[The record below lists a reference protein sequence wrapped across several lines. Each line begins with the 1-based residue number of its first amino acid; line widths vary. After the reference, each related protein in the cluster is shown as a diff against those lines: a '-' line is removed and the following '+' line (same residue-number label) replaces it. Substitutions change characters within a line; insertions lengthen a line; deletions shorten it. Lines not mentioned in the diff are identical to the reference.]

1 MTQWIAVSRTE
12 HADSHW
18 RPRQG
23 FGFAA
28 DLQVVAILM
37 AELSKLLPHYVL
49 AFVRNGEQYQPVALV
64 GLGGGRNL
72 YINKEDKWLCTYVP
86 ATLRGFPFTLA
97 DNDSGEQILCIN
109 GSQLTDDPT
118 APLLFESDGNLTSRA
133 ASIFDF
139 LVQCHTNRIATQA
152 ACAALESCEL
162 IEPWPFTI
170 NRGDN
175 LEPLGIN
182 GLYRINERALNELD
196 GSQFADLR
204 SSGATALA
212 YAQLF
217 SRNQIDQ
224 LTQRAEYIGREIES
238 SSSQDLDEFFQ
249 DGGSLNLDFLNDD
262 DSEIH

>member
-1 MTQWIAVSRTE
+1 MTHWIAVSRSE

-18 RPRQG
+18 RPKQG

-28 DLQVVAILM
+28 NLQVVAILM

-49 AFVRNGEQYQPVALV
+49 GFIRNGEQYQPVALV
-64 GLGGGRNL
+64 GLGGERNL
-72 YINKEDKWLCTYVP
+72 YVNKENKWLCTYVP

-109 GSQLTDDPT
+109 ESQLTEDPT
-118 APLLFESDGNLTSRA
+118 APPLFDSDGNLTART

-139 LVQCHTNRIATQA
+139 LGQCHANRVATQA
-152 ACAALESCEL
+152 ACAVLESCEL

-170 NRGDN
+170 NRGED
-175 LEPLGIN
+175 LEPLAIK
-182 GLYRINERALNELD
+182 GLYRINEQALNELD
-196 GSQFADLR
+196 GSQFAALR
-204 SSGATALA
+204 KSGATTLA

-217 SRNQIDQ
+217 SRGQIDQ
-224 LTQRAEYIGREIES
+224 LALRAEYVGKEIES
-238 SSSQDLDEFFQ
+238 TSSRDLDDFFQ

-262 DSEIH
+262 NTDIH

>member
-28 DLQVVAILM
+28 DLQVVAILI

-49 AFVRNGEQYQPVALV
+49 GFVRNGDQYQPVALV
-64 GLGGGRNL
+64 GLGGERNL
-72 YINKEDKWLCTYVP
+72 YVNKENKWLCTYVP
-86 ATLRGFPFTLA
+86 ATLRGYPFTLA
-97 DNDSGEQILCIN
+97 DNDSGEPILCIN
-109 GSQLTDDPT
+109 ESQLTEDQT
-118 APLLFESDGNLTSRA
+118 APPLFDSDGNLTSRTTH
-133 ASIFDF
+133 IFDF
-139 LVQCHTNRIATQA
+139 LGQCHANRILTQA

-170 NRGDN
+170 NRGEN
-175 LEPLGIN
+175 NEPLAIN
-182 GLYRINERALNELD
+182 GLCRINEQALNALD
-196 GSQFADLR
+196 GRQFAELR
-204 SSGATALA
+204 KSGATALA

-224 LTQRAEYIGREIES
+224 LAQRAEYIGKEIES
-238 SSSQDLDEFFQ
+238 TSSRDLDDFFQ

-262 DSEIH
+262 NTVID